1 MPKLH
6 IHLLGD
12 FRLVYADAPVSYIN
26 SPRLQA
32 LLAYL
37 VLHRD
42 APQPRQHL
50 AFRLWPDTS
59 EAQARTNLRQLLH
72 ALKQT
77 LPGADQFVHA
87 EAQTLQ
93 WHSDAP
99 FCLDVAEFAQA
110 LKAADQAEQQGDP
123 HALRAALEQA

>member
-12 FRLVYADAPVSYIN
+12 FRLTSGDAPVSHIN

-42 APQPRQHL
+42 PPQPRQHL
-50 AFRLWPDTS
+50 AFQLWPDTS
-59 EAQARTNLRQLLH
+59 EPQARTNLRQLLH
-72 ALKQT
+72 SLKQT
-77 LPGADQFVHA
+77 LPGADQFITA
-87 EAQTLQ
+87 DAQTLQ
-93 WHSDAP
+93 WRSEAA
-99 FCLDVAEFAQA
+99 FRLDVAEFE
-110 LKAADQAEQQGDP
+110 AA
-123 HALRAALEQA
+123 